1 MKLTSKHLWFLLG
14 AALLIRLVSLGI
26 MPLMDTTEARYGEQ
40 ARIMVETG
48 NWLTPMFDYDEPF
61 LGKPPMF
68 TWLSAV
74 GIEVF
79 GVSEFAV
86 RFPHWVVGVMT
97 IALGCFFAKRV
108 GIDPLKTALVMA
120 TIPVFSISSG
130 AVMTDMALT
139 FSLTLAMIGF
149 FFSWRGERIW
159 GYIGFFGL
167 GLALLSKGPMAIVLM
182 GLSILPFLV
191 IQHGF
196 VGAFVQLWKRIPIVG
211 GLVLMCV
218 ISFPWYIMAEQAN
231 PGFLEYFIVGEHF
244 NRFLVSG
251 WEGDR
256 YGNAHDEPRGMIWLF
271 LMLAALPWSV
281 VLPLLAVFRFTRLKE
296 KLSELPGV
304 FVFLLFWVLSPLI
317 LFTFSG
323 NILATYVLP
332 GMPAFALLV
341 AYLTESK
348 VSYKVTFFKFLA
360 ITGLVII
367 AVSVYVA
374 TELKNDAII
383 YYVAGAAI
391 LVAGIAFLF
400 RDKAFNFNWF
410 TFTSYIS
417 PIILIIAICVVM
429 FKTGNERSDKMLF
442 VDVDHS
448 KPTFYVEG
456 GRPFSGQYYSFGQAK
471 RLHNMDQLK
480 GHENGYYIIGPN
492 ERIEGFVERHNLS
505 CTFEVASP
513 KRSRYLCQ

>member
-1 MKLTSKHLWFLLG
+1 M
-14 AALLIRLVSLGI
+14 LIRLVSLGI
-26 MPLMDTTEARYGEQ
+26 LPLMDTTEARYGEQ

-86 RFPHWVVGVMT
+86 RFPHWVVGVLT
-97 IALGCFFAKRV
+97 IALGCLFAKRV
-108 GIDPLKTALVMA
+108 GINPLKTAVVMA

-139 FSLTLAMIGF
+139 FSLTLAMVGF
-149 FFSWRGERIW
+149 FFCWRGEKIW
-159 GYIGFFGL
+159 GYVGFAGL
-167 GLALLSKGPMAIVLM
+167 GLALLAKGPMAIVLM
-182 GLSILPFLV
+182 GLSVLPFLI

-196 VGAFVQLWKRIPIVG
+196 IGAFVQLWKRFPIVG
-211 GLVLMCV
+211 GLILMCV
-218 ISFPWYIMAEQAN
+218 IALPWYILAEQAN

-256 YGNAHDEPRGMIWLF
+256 YGDAHDEPRGMIWLF
-271 LMLAALPWSV
+271 LMLAALPWSI

-296 KLSELPGV
+296 KFAELPGV

-341 AYLTESK
+341 AYLAEEK
-348 VSYKVTFFKFLA
+348 VSFKATFFKSVT
-360 ITGLVII
+360 ITGLFITL
-367 AVSVYVA
+367 VSVYVA
-374 TELKNDAII
+374 SELKNDAII
-383 YYVAGAAI
+383 GYVAAI
-391 LVAGIAFLF
+391 ALVVSGIAFLF
-400 RDKAFNFNWF
+400 REKAFTFNWF
-410 TFTSYIS
+410 IFASYIL
-417 PIILIIAICVVM
+417 PIILIIVICVVI
-429 FKTGNERSDKMLF
+429 FKVGNERSDKMLF
-442 VDVDHS
+442 VDIDRS

-456 GRPFSGQYYSFGQAK
+456 SRTFSGQYYSFGQAK
-471 RLHNMDQLK
+471 RMNKLDQLK

-492 ERIEGFVERHNLS
+492 ERIEGFINKYNLA
-505 CTFEVASP
+505 CTLEVASP